1 MPGHL
6 PLAVQPISLCLATT
20 EASPQ
25 CVLPWLLLLSHP
37 LLPSF
42 STSPA
47 QEEGEDPAK
56 GTERDTTLYPRKAV
70 PRWAVERDFQ
80 RGWLAVPNATE
91 VSEAGTEGDLG
102 DSGLGLG

>member
-20 EASPQ
+20 EASHSVFSHGFF
-25 CVLPWLLLLSHP
+25 VLSRP

-56 GTERDTTLYPRKAV
+56 GTERNTTLYPRKAV
-70 PRWAVERDFQ
+70 PGWAVERDFQ